1 MIFSQQPAASSQ
13 QPAASSQQPA
23 ASAII
28 APCMDIYENWQ
39 RECRCIVKSLCAHFP
54 KSSKE
59 DAEEALEAAIEFLLK
74 KDLIFEEIEERSAWL
89 FVTAGNYLSNYRR
102 KCGRLTTLDA
112 TNDLSIE
119 DEMVQV
125 YENRDRVDN
134 VLKII
139 DENDR
144 ELLRERFEDGKSIR
158 EIAIERGMTVSK
170 LETRSKRAIKKIRK
184 YFNVP

>member
-1 MIFSQQPAASSQ
+1 
-13 QPAASSQQPA
+13 
-23 ASAII
+23 
-28 APCMDIYENWQ
+28 
-39 RECRCIVKSLCAHFP
+39 
-54 KSSKE
+54 
-59 DAEEALEAAIEFLLK
+59 
-74 KDLIFEEIEERSAWL
+74 
-89 FVTAGNYLSNYRR
+89 
-102 KCGRLTTLDA
+102 
-112 TNDLSIE
+112 
-119 DEMVQV
+119 MVQV